1 MNESIR
7 NFFTRIISFLTA
19 AAVLAGNVMLFY
31 YPKYQENKA
40 EYEITVPVQG
50 NTLRVMSCNV
60 RCINP
65 MDLGKKTWFYRADL
79 VIKNIVNNAPG
90 IIGFQEVTKW
100 QYQYLCDSLPQY
112 DSTITYRDTAF
123 NSEGCPVFY
132 NTELYALID
141 QGTFWLSETPDV
153 MSKGWGAANY
163 RVCGYSVLEIRETG
177 TKFVIFNTHLDH
189 ISEAARINGIKLVL
203 EKTKEFGSY
212 PSVLMGDFNAHVGS
226 TTYNAAVEIF
236 DDAALM
242 TDNSMPDSCT
252 YHNYGLQLND
262 GRIDYFMIS
271 KDTFNVNEYKV
282 ITDTYDGVYPSD
294 HFPIFTELEIK

>member
-31 YPKYQENKA
+31 YPKDQENKA

-252 YHNYGLQLND
+252 YQNYGLQLND
-262 GRIDYFMIS
+262 GRM
-271 KDTFNVNEYKV
+271 V
-282 ITDTYDGVYPSD
+282 
-294 HFPIFTELEIK
+294 

>member
-1 MNESIR
+1 
-7 NFFTRIISFLTA
+7 
-19 AAVLAGNVMLFY
+19 
-31 YPKYQENKA
+31 
-40 EYEITVPVQG
+40 
-50 NTLRVMSCNV
+50 
-60 RCINP
+60 
-65 MDLGKKTWFYRADL
+65 
-79 VIKNIVNNAPG
+79 
-90 IIGFQEVTKW
+90 
-100 QYQYLCDSLPQY
+100 
-112 DSTITYRDTAF
+112 
-123 NSEGCPVFY
+123 
-132 NTELYALID
+132 
-141 QGTFWLSETPDV
+141 

-252 YHNYGLQLND
+252 YQNYGLQLND

-271 KDTFNVNEYKV
+271 KDTFKVNEYKV